1 MYWVVADYPSLQDA
15 MLAASAWTK
24 KEFLD
29 PESPWYL
36 KEGRFYSA
44 AEWLN
49 GGIVTVEF
57 YDD

>member
-1 MYWVVADYPSLQDA
+1 